1 MEGDQEK
8 KDQNLE
14 KTGSEEKQSWPFH
27 GKHLL
32 GQMENE
38 HQSHKPSENGEWGL
52 TQTPAQDNASF

>member
-14 KTGSEEKQSWPFH
+14 KAGSEEKQSWPFH

-52 TQTPAQDNASF
+52 TQTPA